1 MFAFITNLIGQAGY
15 FGILLLMLVE
25 NLFPPIPSEL
35 IMPFAGYEAA
45 NGVFTLPLVI
55 LAGSAG
61 SLVGVWF
68 WYELARWL
76 GADRL
81 RVFAARH
88 GRLLTMSP
96 RDLDRADRWFDKHD
110 RIIVLVGRL
119 IPGIRTLISVPA
131 GVFGMGRRSFLIYS
145 AVGTLIWT
153 SILAT
158 GGYWLQANYALVADY
173 VDPVSTAVVV
183 LLAVIY
189 IIRVIRWRPD

>member
-25 NLFPPIPSEL
+25 NLFPPMPSEL

-88 GRLLTMSP
+88 GRLLTMRSEE
-96 RDLDRADRWFDKHD
+96 RR
-110 RIIVLVGRL
+110 VGKEC
-119 IPGIRTLISVPA
+119 
-131 GVFGMGRRSFLIYS
+131 
-145 AVGTLIWT
+145 
-153 SILAT
+153 
-158 GGYWLQANYALVADY
+158 
-173 VDPVSTAVVV
+173 VSTC
-183 LLAVIY
+183 
-189 IIRVIRWRPD
+189 RSRWSPYH

>member
-25 NLFPPIPSEL
+25 NLFPPMPSEL

-81 RVFAARH
+81 RVFAARP

-96 RDLDRADRWFDKHD
+96 RVLHRADRWFDKHD
-110 RIIVLVGRL
+110 RIILLFCRRL
-119 IPGIRTLISVPA
+119 PALLTMISVLSD
-131 GVFGMGRRSFLIYS
+131 VFGLGRCNF
-145 AVGTLIWT
+145 
-153 SILAT
+153 
-158 GGYWLQANYALVADY
+158 
-173 VDPVSTAVVV
+173 
-183 LLAVIY
+183 
-189 IIRVIRWRPD
+189 

>member
-1 MFAFITNLIGQAGY
+1 MFAFITNRIGQAGY

-25 NLFPPIPSEL
+25 NLFPPMPSEL

-131 GVFGMGRRSFLIYS
+131 GVFGMGRSSFLLYS
-145 AVGTLIWT
+145 AVGTLIRSEEHT
-153 SILAT
+153 SV
-158 GGYWLQANYALVADY
+158 LQSLMR
-173 VDPVSTAVVV
+173 
-183 LLAVIY
+183 I
-189 IIRVIRWRPD
+189 